1 MAAVPLI
8 HICDACKSYDAG
20 RSFAV
25 HKANLSV
32 AEGAFVALVGT
43 SGSGKTTLLKFINR
57 LVQQDSGSVAVAGR
71 ETLSSDV
78 LSLRRSIGYVFQ
90 NAGLFPHMSVAENIG
105 ITPDLLGWPAERI
118 TSRVAELLE
127 LLELPRGYASRYPAT
142 LSGGERQRAAVARAI
157 AAYPRIVLMD
167 EPFGALD
174 PLTRDTIGATYR
186 KLHDQF
192 GFTTL
197 MVTHDVQ
204 EAILLA
210 DQIAVMKSG
219 RVLAQDTPRRLI
231 LENSIPDVSALISV
245 PRRQAEQIRAAIDS
259 RNEGNA
265 HG

>member
-1 MAAVPLI
+1 MATVPLI
-8 HICDACKSYDAG
+8 QICDACKSYDGG

-25 HKANLSV
+25 HNANLSV
-32 AEGAFVALVGT
+32 ADRAFVALVGT

-57 LVQQDSGSVAVAGR
+57 LIQQDSGSVIIDGR
-71 ETLSSDV
+71 DTLTSDV

-90 NAGLFPHMSVAENIG
+90 NAALFPHMSVAENVG
-105 ITPDLLGWPAERI
+105 ITPDLLGWPDDKIA
-118 TSRVAELLE
+118 SRVAELLD
-127 LLELPRGYASRYPAT
+127 LVELPRSYVSRYPAT

-174 PLTRDTIGATYR
+174 PLTRDSVGSTYR

-219 RVLAQDTPRRLI
+219 QVLAQDTPRRLI
-231 LENSIPDVSALISV
+231 SENRIPEVTSLLSV
-245 PRRQAEQIRAAIDS
+245 PRRQADQIRAAID
-259 RNEGNA
+259 RGNESNA
-265 HG
+265 DE